1 MTGTWLI
8 QNPNELM
15 ETKWSPMLVLSVLF
29 HLGIFSVFLF
39 VPDSL
44 PSRSIEGIIYEVNLV
59 NMPAG
64 GGSKPTG
71 TTGVKEKKGK
81 TIVKKDV
88 RAKRIKEPE
97 KKEEKPLVISK
108 RAVQKETAPIK
119 KPKTSPSKLI
129 DKAISR
135 IKKQVKS
142 EDKADEGRAHIE
154 KAISKLESSAR
165 GRGALGSPTG
175 RSNVGIP
182 IRIYQIEVENRI
194 KSNWSYPV
202 AMSNKKNLE
211 AIVVVKVKRNGAI
224 LDTKFVK
231 RSASVIFD
239 QSVIKAIERSEPLPP
254 FPEGYIRRYDEIEIN
269 FNLKEL
275 EGN

>member
-1 MTGTWLI
+1 M
-8 QNPNELM
+8 
-15 ETKWSPMLVLSVLF
+15 LSVLF

-39 VPDSL
+39 VPDSM
-44 PSRSIEGIIYEVNLV
+44 PSRSIEGIVYEVNLV

-64 GGSKPTG
+64 GGSKSTG

-97 KKEEKPLVISK
+97 KKKEKPLVISK
-108 RAVQKETAPIK
+108 RTVQKETAPIK

-142 EDKADEGRAHIE
+142 ENKADEGRAHIE

-175 RSNVGIP
+175 RSNVGIS

-231 RSASVIFD
+231 RSTSVIFD
-239 QSVIKAIERSEPLPP
+239 QSVIRAIERSEPLPP